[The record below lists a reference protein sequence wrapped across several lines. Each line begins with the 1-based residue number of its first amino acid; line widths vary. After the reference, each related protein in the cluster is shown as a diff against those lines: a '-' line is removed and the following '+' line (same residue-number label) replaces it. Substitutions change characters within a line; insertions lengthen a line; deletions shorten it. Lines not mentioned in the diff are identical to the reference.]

1 MEEFYSSH
9 RPDCQGESVSSSGQ
23 QLYWHLP
30 ITLTHHTVGY
40 LQCFSYHHI
49 VCHLSSYSVLVISI
63 QCASYHHTLC
73 QLSSSS
79 VSLIIRQCASYH
91 HTVGQLSSYSVSV
104 VMKQY
109 AGCHHTVSFI
119 IRRCASYHH
128 IQCVNYYQTVC

>member
-1 MEEFYSSH
+1 MVFWKIKSHMGELYSSH
-9 RPDCQGESVSSSGQ
+9 IPDSQGESVSSSGQ

-30 ITLTHHTVGY
+30 ITHLPIT
-40 LQCFSYHHI
+40 LWHI
-49 VCHLSSYSVLVISI
+49 YSVSVIII
-63 QCASYHHTLC
+63 QCASYHQTVC